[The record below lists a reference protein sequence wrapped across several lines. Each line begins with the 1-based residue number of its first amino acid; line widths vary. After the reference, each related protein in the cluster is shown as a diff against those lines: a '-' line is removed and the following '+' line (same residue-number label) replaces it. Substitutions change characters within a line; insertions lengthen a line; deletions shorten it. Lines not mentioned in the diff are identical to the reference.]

1 MTVLASMVRRI
12 KKQGKT
18 TKKKIAVKIA
28 NLVTSDGQRG
38 TKKFSTSFRSFVRKI
53 LYPFFLP
60 LFLGLFCFFFVVVV
74 VVVFCFLSTRTLWL
88 ATIYRSFNTLVVIGG
103 CRWCNSRL
111 FLEKAS

>member
-38 TKKFSTSFRSFVRKI
+38 TKIFLHRSGVLYKKSFILSFFPCFWVCFA
-53 LYPFFLP
+53 FFV
-60 LFLGLFCFFFVVVV
+60 VVVV
-74 VVVFCFLSTRTLWL
+74 VVVFCFLSNRTLWL